1 MLLSPPSF
9 HCPPGNYVVTDHGSC
24 VRACSS
30 DSQEVEEDGVRKC
43 KKCDGPC
50 GKGGKLPGV
59 GTGPSLLPVMAGL
72 PAPRLPASSSDQ
84 IWGSLQAQKHVPSFL
99 LCSIPGVSSMPI
111 YPFFSCTLSFILTFF
126 KHPEAL
132 QNSVMNTHMP
142 CTWIHQFSVTTTLFS
157 AFVSLCVFSES
168 CEDYR
173 YYNTSPCIHQHT
185 FVQTGHILLSNKR
198 QFHSYRMFNVDS
210 SFQFNFNSPVVPI
223 YPF

>member
-9 HCPPGNYVVTDHGSC
+9 HCPLGNYVVTDHGSC

-50 GKGGKLPGV
+50 GKGGKLGH
-59 GTGPSLLPVMAGL
+59 GALSASSHGWLPD
-72 PAPRLPASSSDQ
+72 PRLSASSSDQ

-111 YPFFSCTLSFILTFF
+111 YPFFSCTLSFILTLF

-142 CTWIHQFSVTTTLFS
+142 CTWIHQF
-157 AFVSLCVFSES
+157 
-168 CEDYR
+168 
-173 YYNTSPCIHQHT
+173 
-185 FVQTGHILLSNKR
+185 
-198 QFHSYRMFNVDS
+198 
-210 SFQFNFNSPVVPI
+210 
-223 YPF
+223 